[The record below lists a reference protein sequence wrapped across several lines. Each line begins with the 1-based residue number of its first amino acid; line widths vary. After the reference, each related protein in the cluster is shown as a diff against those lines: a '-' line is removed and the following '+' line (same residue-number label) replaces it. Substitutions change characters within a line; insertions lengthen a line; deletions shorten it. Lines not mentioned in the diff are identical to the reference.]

1 MTDSTV
7 AGPKPLSLVH
17 LVRPPTAPEAG
28 AIEGENVR
36 PPLVLLLHG
45 VGSNEYDLF
54 DLADHLD
61 GRFFAISARAP
72 VTLGQSAF
80 GWYPVAFTPQGPVGD
95 PARAEQSREAIL
107 RFIGEAVA
115 VYSLDARRV
124 FLMGFS
130 QGAIM
135 SLYVALTEPAT
146 VAGIVP
152 MSGRLLPEA
161 WQARAP
167 DEALRGLPVFAVH
180 GTRDTVLPIHEG
192 RAIRDALQTL
202 PIDLV
207 YREYNMAHEVTAQSL
222 ADIAAWLTAQLDG
235 KNASGTV

>member
-1 MTDSTV
+1 
-7 AGPKPLSLVH
+7 
-17 LVRPPTAPEAG
+17 
-28 AIEGENVR
+28 
-36 PPLVLLLHG
+36 
-45 VGSNEYDLF
+45 
-54 DLADHLD
+54 
-61 GRFFAISARAP
+61 
-72 VTLGQSAF
+72 
-80 GWYPVAFTPQGPVGD
+80 
-95 PARAEQSREAIL
+95 
-107 RFIGEAVA
+107 
-115 VYSLDARRV
+115 
-124 FLMGFS
+124 
-130 QGAIM
+130 
-135 SLYVALTEPAT
+135 

-235 KNASGTV
+235 KTLRERFSAAGRPCCALLCQATGWRSCWLPRS